1 MISLVFT
8 FSGVPVHLRAPFFR
22 ICADNT
28 LRGPESS
35 VVATYTAYGWTL
47 GERKCREFEARGP
60 VTLRA
65 IASDGLAEHLGPYE
79 MVRAEAGSLYAEGR
93 CLGTYCVTR
102 GASDGH
108 QWREVALLSGVGK

>member
-1 MISLVFT
+1 MISLTFT
-8 FSGVPVHLRAPFFR
+8 FSGVPVHLRAAFFR

-35 VVATYTAYGWTL
+35 VVATYSAYGWRL

-60 VTLRA
+60 VMLRA
-65 IASDGLAEHLGPYE
+65 TGADGATERLGPYE
-79 MVRAEAGSLYAEGR
+79 MIRAGDGALYADGR

-102 GASDGH
+102 GAPAEH
-108 QWREVALLSGVGK
+108 KWREVALLSGAGD